1 MRCVRE
7 LRALGKFLWRIYL
20 KDQLAMDTARV
31 TARHESGESR
41 DHLDVFRE
49 FLMHLE
55 RAAGAA
61 ATAAQDRRRRAN
73 AR

>member
-1 MRCVRE
+1 
-7 LRALGKFLWRIYL
+7 
-20 KDQLAMDTARV
+20 MDTARV